1 MTDLSAS
8 FNRWTSIALLGM
20 LTFSPIGAHAG
31 MSPEEVKQFED
42 YKAKAEKGDSSA
54 KHSLGL
60 CYIKGDGVEKDST
73 KAFRW
78 IRDAA
83 EQGNAEAQA
92 SLGTCYQKGEGVA
105 KDYLV
110 AFKWY
115 LMAAEGGSNTA
126 VYNLGCVYAEGK
138 GVAKDFIEAY
148 AYFNLSGIN
157 DEDSLNALSRL
168 ERKMTTEQ
176 VATGQKRTK
185 ELQKEI
191 EAKIAAKKA
200 GK

>member
-1 MTDLSAS
+1 MTTLSVA
-8 FNRWTSIALLGM
+8 FFRWAFLFLLG
-20 LTFSPIGAHAG
+20 LLAFSPIGASAG
-31 MSPEEVKQFED
+31 MSPEEVKKFEQV
-42 YKAKAEKGDSSA
+42 KAKAEMGDSNA
-54 KHSLGL
+54 KHGLGL

-73 KAFRW
+73 KGFRW

-83 EQGNAEAQA
+83 EQGNAEAQV

-110 AFKWY
+110 GIKWY
-115 LMAAEGGSNTA
+115 LTAAEGGSNMA
-126 VYNLGCVYAEGK
+126 VYNLGCVFAEGN

-157 DEDSLNALSRL
+157 DENGRKALSKL
-168 ERKMTTEQ
+168 EQKMTTEQ
-176 VATGQKRTK
+176 VAAGQKRTK

-191 EAKIAAKKA
+191 EAKIATKKA